1 MYIIGSMHWYWE
13 DGYLVEQG
21 DTRKRNWRIIKKLL
35 PYFRKYLRT
44 IIIASLLLLFSTLLT
59 LLGPILIRRAIDVE
73 IPNKSMQGLIIL
85 AVIYIIIQI
94 VVILVRYFQQ
104 IEIMSVGER
113 AIADLKADIFR
124 HLLKLPISY
133 FDKHPIGTL
142 ISRVE
147 SDTEA
152 LKFLF
157 SSTAVVLVSNLAL
170 LAGMSAVMFVVS
182 RRLYLLILVMMPIFA
197 YSFWWFEKHVRTV
210 YINLRQKIAEINGFV
225 VETVKSLN
233 VVQMFRQ
240 ENNFVSKINALGKGK
255 YDYEM
260 RALSYW
266 YRIWFFVELGEIIGI
281 VLVLGIGGIWAL
293 GGLITIGTLYLF
305 ISYITR
311 LFVPLRGLSDQINVI
326 ERAFAAAE
334 RVFQILSTEQEFR
347 PDEKHVLR
355 KFEKFIEFKNLSF
368 FYEDRN
374 WVLRNLSFQ
383 IKKGE
388 RIALVGE
395 TGGGKT
401 SIISLLLKYYSP
413 QDGDIQIDGTSL
425 AHIERHSLRS
435 RIGFVPQDVI
445 LFPGSILDNLRLFD
459 AMIPDERIHDATKRA
474 KIHKR
479 ILNLPDGYRTNIIEQ
494 GINLSFGERQLISY
508 TRALVFDPE
517 ILILDEATSS
527 VDPESERLIQQGLKE
542 LLKGRTAII
551 IAHRLTTTRLADR
564 VLVIHKGKLVE
575 EGKHSDLLVEKG
587 HYYKMY
593 RLQYLSGVQ

>member
-1 MYIIGSMHWYWE
+1 MHWYWE
-13 DGYLVEQG
+13 DGYIVEQD
-21 DTRKRNWRIIKKLL
+21 DTRKSNWRIIKKLL
-35 PYFRKYLRT
+35 PYFRKYLKT
-44 IIIASLLLLFSTLLT
+44 IIIASFLLLFSTLLT
-59 LLGPILIRRAIDVE
+59 LLGPLLIRRAIDVE
-73 IPNKSMQGLIIL
+73 IPNKSIQGLIIL
-85 AVIYIIIQI
+85 AVIYAITQII
-94 VVILVRYFQQ
+94 VVLVRYFQQ
-104 IEIMSVGER
+104 IEMMSVGEK

-124 HLLKLPISY
+124 HVLRLPVSY
-133 FDKHPIGTL
+133 FDKNPVGKL

-157 SSTAVVLVSNLAL
+157 SSTAVLLVRNLAL
-170 LAGMSAVMFVVS
+170 LVGMSVVMIVVS
-182 RRLYLLILVMMPIFA
+182 WRLYLLILVMLPIFS
-197 YSFWWFEKHVRTV
+197 YSFWWFERHVRPV
-210 YINLRQKIAEINGFV
+210 YINLRKKIAEINGFV
-225 VETVKSLN
+225 VETVKSLH
-233 VVQMFRQ
+233 VVQMFQQ
-240 ENNFVSKINALGKGK
+240 EDSFTSKINALGKDK
-255 YDYEM
+255 YDYELK
-260 RALSYW
+260 ALSFW

-293 GGLITIGTLYLF
+293 AGLITIGTLYLF

-311 LFVPLRGLSDQINVI
+311 LFVPLRSLSDQINVF

-334 RVFQILSTEQEFR
+334 RVFQILSTKEETLA
-347 PDEKHVLR
+347 DEKQIIR
-355 KFEKFIEFKNLSF
+355 KFEHAIEFKDLG
-368 FYEDRN
+368 FYYEGKN
-374 WVLRNLSFQ
+374 WVLEDLNFR

-401 SIISLLLKYYSP
+401 SIISLLLKFYTP
-413 QDGDIQIDGTSL
+413 QGGNILIDDIPL

-435 RIGFVPQDVI
+435 KIGFVPQDVI
-445 LFPGSILDNLRLFD
+445 LFPGSILDNLRLFNET
-459 AMIPDERIHDATKRA
+459 IPEERVYEAAQRARIHERI
-474 KIHKR
+474 
-479 ILNLPDGYRTNIIEQ
+479 LSLPDGYSTNIIEQ

-527 VDPESERLIQQGLKE
+527 VDPQSERLVQQGMKE

-564 VLVIHKGKLVE
+564 ILVVHKGKLVE
-575 EGKHSDLLVEKG
+575 EGKHADLIQHKG

-593 RLQYLSGVQ
+593 HLQYLSGVR

>member
-1 MYIIGSMHWYWE
+1 MHWYWE

-21 DTRKRNWRIIKKLL
+21 DTRRRNWRIIKKLL
-35 PYFRKYLRT
+35 PYFKKYHRT
-44 IIIASLLLLFSTLLT
+44 IIIASFLLLFSTLLT

-73 IPNKSMQGLIIL
+73 IPSKSMQGLIIL
-85 AVIYIIIQI
+85 AVIYIIIQV

-104 IEIMSVGER
+104 IEIMSVGEK

-124 HLLKLPISY
+124 HLLRLPVSY
-133 FDKHPIGTL
+133 FDKNPVGKL

-157 SSTAVVLVSNLAL
+157 SSTAVVLVRNLAL
-170 LAGMSAVMFVVS
+170 LVGMSVVMIVVS
-182 RRLYLLILVMMPIFA
+182 WRLYLLILVMLPIFS
-197 YSFWWFEKHVRTV
+197 YCFWWFERHVRPV
-210 YINLRQKIAEINGFV
+210 YINLRKKIAEINGYI
-225 VETVKSLN
+225 VETVKSLH
-233 VVQMFRQ
+233 VVQMFQQ
-240 ENNFVSKINALGKGK
+240 EDSFVSKINRLGKDK
-255 YDYEM
+255 YDYELK
-260 RALSYW
+260 ALSFW
-266 YRIWFFVELGEIIGI
+266 YRIWFFVELGEIIGVI
-281 VLVLGIGGIWAL
+281 LVLGIGGLWAL
-293 GGLITIGTLYLF
+293 RGLITIGTLYLF

-311 LFVPLRGLSDQINVI
+311 LFVPLRSLSDQINVI

-334 RVFQILSTEQEFR
+334 RAFQILSTEEEFQVE
-347 PDEKHVLR
+347 EKHVL
-355 KFEKFIEFKNLSF
+355 KEFENVIEFKNLSF
-368 FYEDRN
+368 FYEDKN
-374 WVLRNLSFQ
+374 WVLKNLNFQ
-383 IKKGE
+383 IGKGE

-413 QDGDIQIDGTSL
+413 QDGDILIDGTPL
-425 AHIERHSLRS
+425 ARIERHSLRS

-459 AMIPDERIHDATKRA
+459 ATISDDRIYAAAKRA
-474 KIHKR
+474 QIHQR
-479 ILNLPDGYRTNIIEQ
+479 ILNLPDGYSTNIVEQ

-527 VDPESERLIQQGLKE
+527 VDPQSERLVQQGMRE

-564 VLVIHKGKLVE
+564 ILVVHKGKLVE
-575 EGKHSDLLVEKG
+575 EGQHADLIQHKG

>member
-1 MYIIGSMHWYWE
+1 MHWHWE
-13 DGYLVEQG
+13 DRYAIEQDG
-21 DTRKRNWRIIKKLL
+21 AQKRNWRVLRKLL
-35 PYFRKYLRT
+35 PYFRKYSKT
-44 IIIASLLLLFSTLLT
+44 IIIASFLLLFSTLLT

-73 IPNKSMQGLIIL
+73 IPDKSAQGLIIIA
-85 AVIYIIIQI
+85 AVYIIIQ
-94 VVILVRYFQQ
+94 VVVLLVRYFQQ

-113 AIADLKADIFR
+113 AIADLKADMFR

-133 FDKHPIGTL
+133 FDKHPIGSL

-170 LAGMSAVMFVVS
+170 LVGMSVVMLVVS
-182 RRLYLLILVMMPIFA
+182 WRLYLLILVMMPIFA
-197 YSFWWFEKHVRTV
+197 YSFYWFEKHVRSV
-210 YINLRQKIAEINGFV
+210 YVNLRKKIAEINGFV
-225 VETVKSLN
+225 VETVKSLH
-233 VVQMFRQ
+233 VVQIFQQ
-240 ENNFVSKINALGKGK
+240 ENNFVSKADALGQDK
-255 YDYEM
+255 YDYELK
-260 RALSYW
+260 ALSFW

-293 GGLITIGTLYLF
+293 AGLITIGTLYLF

-311 LFVPLRGLSDQINVI
+311 LFVPLRGLSDQINVL

-334 RVFQILSTEQEFR
+334 RVFQILSTAEEFQVS
-347 PDEKHVLR
+347 EKHVLR
-355 KFEKFIEFKNLSF
+355 EFDNAIEFKNLSF
-368 FYEDRN
+368 FYEDKN
-374 WVLRNLSFQ
+374 WVLKDLNFQ

-413 QDGDIQIDGTSL
+413 QDGDILIDGTSL

-445 LFPGSILDNLRLFD
+445 LFPGSILDNLKLFD
-459 AMIPDERIHDATKRA
+459 STITDETIYDAAKRA
-474 KIHKR
+474 KIHQR
-479 ILNLPDGYRTNIIEQ
+479 IHDLPDGYKTNIIEQ

-527 VDPESERLIQQGLKE
+527 VDPESERLVQQGLRE

-575 EGKHSDLLVEKG
+575 QGNHADLLLEKG

>member
-1 MYIIGSMHWYWE
+1 M
-13 DGYLVEQG
+13 
-21 DTRKRNWRIIKKLL
+21 
-35 PYFRKYLRT
+35 
-44 IIIASLLLLFSTLLT
+44 
-59 LLGPILIRRAIDVE
+59 
-73 IPNKSMQGLIIL
+73 
-85 AVIYIIIQI
+85 
-94 VVILVRYFQQ
+94 
-104 IEIMSVGER
+104 MSVGEK

-124 HLLKLPISY
+124 HLLRLPVSY
-133 FDKHPIGTL
+133 FDKNPVGKL

-157 SSTAVVLVSNLAL
+157 SSTAVLLVRNLAL
-170 LAGMSAVMFVVS
+170 LVGMSVVMIVVS
-182 RRLYLLILVMMPIFA
+182 WRLYLLILVMLPIFS
-197 YSFWWFEKHVRTV
+197 YSFWWFERHVRPV
-210 YINLRQKIAEINGFV
+210 YIDLRKKIAEINGFI
-225 VETVKSLN
+225 VETVKSLH
-233 VVQMFRQ
+233 VVQMFQQ
-240 ENNFVSKINALGKGK
+240 EDRFVSKINALGKDK
-255 YDYEM
+255 YDFELKS
-260 RALSYW
+260 LSFW

-311 LFVPLRGLSDQINVI
+311 LFVPLRSLSDQINVI

-334 RVFQILSTEQEFR
+334 RVFQILSTEEEALA
-347 PDEKHVLR
+347 DEKQSIR
-355 KFEKFIEFKNLSF
+355 KFEHAIEFKDLGF
-368 FYEDRN
+368 YYEDKN
-374 WVLRNLSFQ
+374 WVLEDLNFR

-401 SIISLLLKYYSP
+401 SIISLLLKFYTP
-413 QDGDIQIDGTSL
+413 QDGNILIDDIPL

-445 LFPGSILDNLRLFD
+445 LFPGSILDNLRLFNET
-459 AMIPDERIHDATKRA
+459 IPEEKVHEAAQRA
-474 KIHKR
+474 KIHER
-479 ILNLPDGYRTNIIEQ
+479 ILNLPDGYSTNIIEQ

-508 TRALVFDPE
+508 TRALVSDPE

-527 VDPESERLIQQGLKE
+527 VDPQSERLVQQGMKE

-564 VLVIHKGKLVE
+564 VLVLHKGKLVE
-575 EGKHSDLLVEKG
+575 EGKHADLIKDKG

>member
-1 MYIIGSMHWYWE
+1 MHWYWE

-21 DTRKRNWRIIKKLL
+21 DTQKRNWRILKKLL

-44 IIIASLLLLFSTLLT
+44 IIIASVLLLFSTLLT

-73 IPNKSMQGLIIL
+73 IPNQSVQGLIIL
-85 AVIYIIIQI
+85 AAIYMIIQI
-94 VVILVRYFQQ
+94 VIILVRYFQQ
-104 IEIMSVGER
+104 IEIMSVGEK

-124 HLLKLPISY
+124 HLLRLPVSY
-133 FDKHPIGTL
+133 FDKNPVGKL

-157 SSTAVVLVSNLAL
+157 SSTAVVLVRNLAL
-170 LAGMSAVMFVVS
+170 LVGMSVVMIIVS
-182 RRLYLLILVMMPIFA
+182 WRLYLLILVMLPIFA
-197 YSFWWFEKHVRTV
+197 YSFWWFERHVRPV
-210 YINLRQKIAEINGFV
+210 YINLRKKIAEINGFV
-225 VETVKSLN
+225 VETVKSLS
-233 VVQMFRQ
+233 VVQMFQQ
-240 ENNFVSKINALGKGK
+240 EDSFVSKVNRLGKDK
-255 YDYEM
+255 YDLELKS
-260 RALSYW
+260 LSFW

-281 VLVLGIGGIWAL
+281 ILVLGIGGLWAL
-293 GGLITIGTLYLF
+293 RGLITIGTLYLF

-311 LFVPLRGLSDQINVI
+311 LFVPLRSLSDQINVI

-334 RVFQILSTEQEFR
+334 RVFQMLSTDEEFQ
-347 PDEKHVLR
+347 PEEKHIL
-355 KFEKFIEFKNLSF
+355 KEFENVIEFKNLSF
-368 FYEDRN
+368 FYEDKN
-374 WVLRNLSFQ
+374 WVLKDLNFQ
-383 IKKGE
+383 INKGE

-413 QDGDIQIDGTSL
+413 QDGDILIDGTPL
-425 AHIERHSLRS
+425 AHIDRHSLRS

-445 LFPGSILDNLRLFD
+445 LFPGSILDNLRLFNET
-459 AMIPDERIHDATKRA
+459 IPAQKVYEAAKRA
-474 KIHKR
+474 KIQER
-479 ILNLPDGYRTNIIEQ
+479 IQNLPDGYRTNIIEQ

-508 TRALVFDPE
+508 TRALVFNPE

-527 VDPESERLIQQGLKE
+527 VDPQSERLVQQGMKE

-564 VLVIHKGKLVE
+564 ILVVHKGKLVE
-575 EGKHSDLLVEKG
+575 QGNHADLIQHKG

-593 RLQYLSGVQ
+593 RLQYLSGVS

>member
-1 MYIIGSMHWYWE
+1 M
-13 DGYLVEQG
+13 
-21 DTRKRNWRIIKKLL
+21 
-35 PYFRKYLRT
+35 
-44 IIIASLLLLFSTLLT
+44 
-59 LLGPILIRRAIDVE
+59 
-73 IPNKSMQGLIIL
+73 
-85 AVIYIIIQI
+85 
-94 VVILVRYFQQ
+94 
-104 IEIMSVGER
+104 
-113 AIADLKADIFR
+113 FR

-170 LAGMSAVMFVVS
+170 LIGMSVVMAVVS
-182 RRLYLLILVMMPIFA
+182 WRLYLLILVMIPVFA
-197 YSFWWFEKHVRTV
+197 YSFYWFEKHVRPV
-210 YINLRQKIAEINGFV
+210 YINLRKKIAEINGFII
-225 VETVKSLN
+225 ETVKSLN
-233 VVQMFRQ
+233 VVQVFQQ
-240 ENNFVSKINALGKGK
+240 ENNFISRANVLGKDK
-255 YDYEM
+255 YDYELK
-260 RALSYW
+260 ALSFW
-266 YRIWFFVELGEIIGI
+266 YRVWLFVELGEIIGI
-281 VLVLGIGGIWAL
+281 LLVLGVGGIWAL
-293 GGLITIGTLYLF
+293 AGLITIGTLYLF

-311 LFVPLRGLSDQINVI
+311 LFGPLRGLSDQINVI

-334 RVFQILSTEQEFR
+334 RAFQILATEEEFQKS
-347 PDEKHVLR
+347 EQHILR
-355 KFEKFIEFKNLSF
+355 EFENVIEFKNLSF
-368 FYEDRN
+368 YYADKN
-374 WVLRNLSFQ
+374 WVLKNLDFQ

-413 QDGDIQIDGTSL
+413 QDGDVLIDGTSL

-445 LFPGSILDNLRLFD
+445 LFPGSILDNLKLFD
-459 AMIPDERIHDATKRA
+459 TTIPDESVYEAAKRA
-474 KIHKR
+474 KIHQR
-479 ILNLPDGYRTNIIEQ
+479 ITELPDGYRTNIIEQ

-508 TRALVFDPE
+508 TRALVFDPG

-527 VDPESERLIQQGLKE
+527 VDPESERLVQQGLKE

-564 VLVIHKGKLVE
+564 VLVIHKGRLVE
-575 EGKHSDLLVEKG
+575 EGNHADLLREKG

>member
-1 MYIIGSMHWYWE
+1 MHWHWDDRYSIE
-13 DGYLVEQG
+13 EAGGQ
-21 DTRKRNWRIIKKLL
+21 KRNWRVLKNLL
-35 PYFRKYLRT
+35 PYFRKYSKT
-44 IIIASLLLLFSTLLT
+44 IIIASFLLLFSTLLT
-59 LLGPILIRRAIDVE
+59 LLGPILIKRVIDVE
-73 IPNKSMQGLIIL
+73 IPNKNVQGLIFI
-85 AVIYIIIQI
+85 AAAYIIIQ
-94 VVILVRYFQQ
+94 VVVLLVRYFQQ

-113 AIADLKADIFR
+113 AIADLKADMFR

-170 LAGMSAVMFVVS
+170 LIGMSVVMAVVS
-182 RRLYLLILVMMPIFA
+182 WRLYLLILVMIPVFA
-197 YSFWWFEKHVRTV
+197 YSFYWFEKHVRPV
-210 YINLRQKIAEINGFV
+210 YINLRKKIAEINGFI

-233 VVQMFRQ
+233 VVQVFQQ
-240 ENNFVSKINALGKGK
+240 ENNFITRANALGKEK
-255 YDYEM
+255 YDYELK
-260 RALSYW
+260 ALSFW
-266 YRIWFFVELGEIIGI
+266 YRVWLFVELGEIIGI
-281 VLVLGIGGIWAL
+281 LLVLGIGGIWAL
-293 GGLITIGTLYLF
+293 TGLITIGTLYLF

-326 ERAFAAAE
+326 ERAFASAE
-334 RVFQILSTEQEFR
+334 RAFQILATDEEFQKSEQHILREF
-347 PDEKHVLR
+347 ENV
-355 KFEKFIEFKNLSF
+355 IEFKNLSF
-368 FYEDRN
+368 YYEDKN
-374 WVLRNLSFQ
+374 WVLKNLDFQ

-413 QDGDIQIDGTSL
+413 QDGDILIDGTSL

-445 LFPGSILDNLRLFD
+445 LFPGSILDNLKLFD
-459 AMIPDERIHDATKRA
+459 TAIPDESVYEAAKRA
-474 KIHKR
+474 KIHRR
-479 ILNLPDGYRTNIIEQ
+479 IAGLPDGYKTNIIEQ

-508 TRALVFDPE
+508 TRALVFNPE

-527 VDPESERLIQQGLKE
+527 VDPESERLVQQGLKE
-542 LLKGRTAII
+542 LLKDRTAII

-575 EGKHSDLLVEKG
+575 QGNHADLLLQKG

>member
-1 MYIIGSMHWYWE
+1 MHWHWE
-13 DGYLVEQG
+13 DRYAIEESA
-21 DTRKRNWRIIKKLL
+21 TRKRNWRVLRNLL
-35 PYFRKYLRT
+35 PYFRKYSRK
-44 IIIASLLLLFSTLLT
+44 IIVASFLLLCSTLLT
-59 LLGPILIRRAIDVE
+59 LLGPILIKRAIDVE
-73 IPNKSMQGLIIL
+73 IPGRSIQGLIVIA
-85 AVIYIIIQI
+85 AVYIVIQ
-94 VVILVRYFQQ
+94 VVVLLVRYFQQ

-113 AIADLKADIFR
+113 AIADLKADMFR

-157 SSTAVVLVSNLAL
+157 SSTAVVLVSNVAL
-170 LAGMSAVMFVVS
+170 LIGMSVVMFVVS
-182 RRLYLLILVMMPIFA
+182 WRLYLLILVMMPIFA
-197 YSFWWFEKHVRTV
+197 YSFYWFEKNVRSV
-210 YINLRQKIAEINGFV
+210 YIDLRKKIAEINGFV
-225 VETVKSLN
+225 VESVKSLH
-233 VVQMFRQ
+233 VVQMFQQ
-240 ENNFVSKINALGKGK
+240 EDSFVSKVNGLGRDK
-255 YDYEM
+255 YDHELK
-260 RALSYW
+260 ALSYW
-266 YRIWFFVELGEIIGI
+266 YRIWFFVEIGEIIGI

-293 GGLITIGTLYLF
+293 AGLITIGTLYLF

-334 RVFQILSTEQEFR
+334 RAFQILATEHEFQTS
-347 PDEKHVLR
+347 EKHVLR
-355 KFEKFIEFKNLSF
+355 EFKNAIEFKNLSF
-368 FYEDRN
+368 YYEDEN
-374 WVLRNLSFQ
+374 WVLKNLNFT
-383 IKKGE
+383 IRKGE

-413 QDGDIQIDGTSL
+413 QDGDIRIDGTSL
-425 AHIERHSLRS
+425 AKVERHSLRS
-435 RIGFVPQDVI
+435 RIGFVPQDVT

-459 AMIPDERIHDATKRA
+459 ANIPDDDVYQAAKRA
-474 KIHKR
+474 KIHGR
-479 ILNLPDGYRTNIIEQ
+479 ILNLPDGYETNIIEQ

-527 VDPESERLIQQGLKE
+527 VDPESERLVQQGLKE

-564 VLVIHKGKLVE
+564 VLVIHKGRLVE
-575 EGKHSDLLVEKG
+575 EGNHADLLLEKG

>member
-1 MYIIGSMHWYWE
+1 M
-13 DGYLVEQG
+13 
-21 DTRKRNWRIIKKLL
+21 KKLL
-35 PYFRKYLRT
+35 PYFRKYSKT
-44 IIIASLLLLFSTLLT
+44 IIIASFLLLFSTLLT

-124 HLLKLPISY
+124 HLLRLPVSY
-133 FDKHPIGTL
+133 FDKNPVGKL

-157 SSTAVVLVSNLAL
+157 SSTAVVLVQNLAL
-170 LAGMSAVMFVVS
+170 LVGMSVVMIVVS
-182 RRLYLLILVMMPIFA
+182 WRLYVLILVMMPIFS
-197 YSFWWFEKHVRTV
+197 YCFWWFERHVRPV
-210 YINLRQKIAEINGFV
+210 YINLRKKIAEINGFI
-225 VETVKSLN
+225 VETVKSLH
-233 VVQMFRQ
+233 VVQMFQQ
-240 ENNFVSKINALGKGK
+240 EDRFVSKINRLGKDK
-255 YDYEM
+255 YDYELK
-260 RALSYW
+260 ALSFW
-266 YRIWFFVELGEIIGI
+266 YRIWFFVELGEIMGVI
-281 VLVLGIGGIWAL
+281 LVLGIGGLWAL
-293 GGLITIGTLYLF
+293 RGLITIGTLYLF

-311 LFVPLRGLSDQINVI
+311 LFVPLRSLSDQINVI

-334 RVFQILSTEQEFR
+334 RAFQILSTEEEFR
-347 PDEKHVLR
+347 KDEKHVLSE
-355 KFEKFIEFKNLSF
+355 FENVIEFRNLSF
-368 FYEDRN
+368 FYEDKN
-374 WVLRNLSFQ
+374 WVLKNLNFQ
-383 IKKGE
+383 IEKGE

-413 QDGDIQIDGTSL
+413 QDGDIIIDGTSL
-425 AHIERHSLRS
+425 THIERHSLRS

-445 LFPGSILDNLRLFD
+445 LFPGSITDNLRLFN
-459 AMIPDERIHDATKRA
+459 ATIPDERIHDAAKRA
-474 KIHKR
+474 QIHQR
-479 ILNLPDGYRTNIIEQ
+479 ILNLPDGYDTNIIEQ

-527 VDPESERLIQQGLKE
+527 VDPQSERLVQQGMKE

-564 VLVIHKGKLVE
+564 ILVVHKGKLVE
-575 EGKHSDLLVEKG
+575 EGKHNDLIQHKG

-593 RLQYLSGVQ
+593 RLQYLSGV

>member
-1 MYIIGSMHWYWE
+1 MHWHWE
-13 DGYLVEQG
+13 DRYSVEQDG
-21 DTRKRNWRIIKKLL
+21 ARKGNWRVLKNLL
-35 PYFRKYLRT
+35 PYFRKYLKT
-44 IIIASLLLLFSTLLT
+44 IIIASFLLLFSTLLT
-59 LLGPILIRRAIDVE
+59 LLGPILIKRAIDVE
-73 IPNKSMQGLIIL
+73 IPTKSVQGLIII
-85 AVIYIIIQI
+85 AGIYIVVQI
-94 VVILVRYFQQ
+94 VVLLVRYFQQ

-113 AIADLKADIFR
+113 AIADLKADMFR

-133 FDKHPIGTL
+133 FDKHPIGSL

-170 LAGMSAVMFVVS
+170 LVGMSLVMLVVS
-182 RRLYLLILVMMPIFA
+182 WRLYLLILVMMPIFA
-197 YSFWWFEKHVRTV
+197 YSFYWFERHVRPV
-210 YINLRQKIAEINGFV
+210 YINLRKKIAEINGFV

-233 VVQMFRQ
+233 VVKVFQQ
-240 ENNFVSKINALGKGK
+240 ENNFVSKVNALGKDK
-255 YDYEM
+255 YDYEL
-260 RALSYW
+260 RALSFW

-293 GGLITIGTLYLF
+293 AGLITIGTLYLF

-334 RVFQILSTEQEFR
+334 RAFQILSTAEEFQVS
-347 PDEKHVLR
+347 EKHVLR
-355 KFEKFIEFKNLSF
+355 EFENIIEFKNLSF
-368 FYEDRN
+368 FYGDEN
-374 WVLRNLSFQ
+374 WVLKNLNFQ

-413 QDGDIQIDGTSL
+413 QNGDILIDGKSL

-459 AMIPDERIHDATKRA
+459 EAIPVDRIHAAAKRA
-474 KIHKR
+474 KIHQR
-479 ILNLPDGYRTNIIEQ
+479 ILNLPDGYNTNIIEQ
-494 GINLSFGERQLISY
+494 GINLSFGERQLLSY

-527 VDPESERLIQQGLKE
+527 VDPESERLVQQGLKE

-564 VLVIHKGKLVE
+564 VLVIHKGELAE
-575 EGKHSDLLVEKG
+575 EGNHADLLLEKG
-587 HYYKMY
+587 HYYRMY

>member
-1 MYIIGSMHWYWE
+1 MHWHWE
-13 DGYLVEQG
+13 DRYSVEQDG
-21 DTRKRNWRIIKKLL
+21 ARKGNWRVLKKLL
-35 PYFRKYLRT
+35 PYFRKYLKT
-44 IIIASLLLLFSTLLT
+44 IIIASFLLLFSTLLT
-59 LLGPILIRRAIDVE
+59 LLGPILIKRAIDVE
-73 IPNKSMQGLIIL
+73 IPTKSVQGLIII
-85 AVIYIIIQI
+85 AGIYIIIQI
-94 VVILVRYFQQ
+94 VVLLVRYFQQ

-113 AIADLKADIFR
+113 AIADLKADMFR
-124 HLLKLPISY
+124 HLLKMPISY
-133 FDKHPIGTL
+133 FDKHPIGSL

-170 LAGMSAVMFVVS
+170 LVGMSLVMLVVS
-182 RRLYLLILVMMPIFA
+182 WRLYLLILVMMPIFA
-197 YSFWWFEKHVRTV
+197 YSFFWFERHVRPV
-210 YINLRQKIAEINGFV
+210 YINLRKKIAEINGFV

-233 VVQMFRQ
+233 VVKVFQQ
-240 ENNFVSKINALGKGK
+240 ENNFVSKVNALGKDK
-255 YDYEM
+255 YDYEL
-260 RALSYW
+260 RALSFW

-293 GGLITIGTLYLF
+293 AGLITIGTLYLF

-334 RVFQILSTEQEFR
+334 RAFQILSTAEEFQVS
-347 PDEKHVLR
+347 EKHVLR
-355 KFEKFIEFKNLSF
+355 EFENIIEFKNLSF
-368 FYEDRN
+368 FYEDKN
-374 WVLRNLSFQ
+374 WVLKNLNFQ

-413 QDGDIQIDGTSL
+413 QNGDILIDGKSL

-459 AMIPDERIHDATKRA
+459 ETIPVDRIHAAAKRA
-474 KIHKR
+474 KIHQR
-479 ILNLPDGYRTNIIEQ
+479 ILNLPDGYNTNIIEQ
-494 GINLSFGERQLISY
+494 GINLSFGERQLLSY

-527 VDPESERLIQQGLKE
+527 VDPESERLVQQGLKE

-564 VLVIHKGKLVE
+564 VLVIHKGELAE
-575 EGKHSDLLVEKG
+575 EGNHADLLLEKG
-587 HYYKMY
+587 HYYRMY

>member
-1 MYIIGSMHWYWE
+1 MHWHWDDRYSIE
-13 DGYLVEQG
+13 ETGG
-21 DTRKRNWRIIKKLL
+21 RKRNWRVLKKLL
-35 PYFRKYLRT
+35 PYFRKYSKT
-44 IIIASLLLLFSTLLT
+44 IIIASFLLLFSTLLT
-59 LLGPILIRRAIDVE
+59 LLGPILIKRAIDVE
-73 IPNKSMQGLIIL
+73 IPNKSAQGLILIA
-85 AVIYIIIQI
+85 AVYIVIQI
-94 VVILVRYFQQ
+94 VVLLVRYFQQ

-113 AIADLKADIFR
+113 AIADLKADMFR

-170 LAGMSAVMFVVS
+170 LIGMSVVMAVVS
-182 RRLYLLILVMMPIFA
+182 WRLYLLILVMIPVFA
-197 YSFWWFEKHVRTV
+197 YSFYWFEKHVRPV
-210 YINLRQKIAEINGFV
+210 YINLRKKIAEINGFII
-225 VETVKSLN
+225 ETVKSLN
-233 VVQMFRQ
+233 VVQVFQQ
-240 ENNFVSKINALGKGK
+240 ENNFISRANALGKEK
-255 YDYEM
+255 YDYELK
-260 RALSYW
+260 ALSFW
-266 YRIWFFVELGEIIGI
+266 YRVWLFVELGEIIGI
-281 VLVLGIGGIWAL
+281 LLVLGVGGLWAL
-293 GGLITIGTLYLF
+293 AGLITIGTLYLF

-326 ERAFAAAE
+326 ERAFASAE
-334 RVFQILSTEQEFR
+334 RAFQILATPEEFQKSEQ
-347 PDEKHVLR
+347 HVLR
-355 KFEKFIEFKNLSF
+355 EFETAIEFQDLSF
-368 FYEDRN
+368 YYEDKN
-374 WVLRNLSFQ
+374 WVLKNLNFQ
-383 IKKGE
+383 IEKGE

-401 SIISLLLKYYSP
+401 SIVSLLLKYYSP
-413 QDGDIQIDGTSL
+413 QDGDILIDGTSL

-445 LFPGSILDNLRLFD
+445 LFPGSILDNLKLFD
-459 AMIPDERIHDATKRA
+459 TTIPDETVYIAAKRA
-474 KIHKR
+474 KIHRR
-479 ILNLPDGYRTNIIEQ
+479 IAELPDGYQTNIIEQ

-508 TRALVFDPE
+508 TRALVFNPE

-527 VDPESERLIQQGLKE
+527 VDPESERLVQQGLKE

-575 EGKHSDLLVEKG
+575 QGNHADLLLEKG

>member
-1 MYIIGSMHWYWE
+1 MHWHWE
-13 DGYLVEQG
+13 DRYSIEQDG
-21 DTRKRNWRIIKKLL
+21 ARKGNWRVLKKLL
-35 PYFRKYLRT
+35 PYFRKYLKT
-44 IIIASLLLLFSTLLT
+44 IVIASFLLLFSTLLT
-59 LLGPILIRRAIDVE
+59 LLGPILIKRAIDVE
-73 IPNKSMQGLIIL
+73 IPTKNIQGLLII
-85 AVIYIIIQI
+85 AGIYIVIQI
-94 VVILVRYFQQ
+94 VVLLVRYFQQ

-124 HLLKLPISY
+124 HMLRLPISY
-133 FDKHPIGTL
+133 FDKHPIGSL

-170 LAGMSAVMFVVS
+170 LVGMSVVMLVVS
-182 RRLYLLILVMMPIFA
+182 WRLYLLILIMMPVFA
-197 YSFWWFEKHVRTV
+197 YSFYWFEKHVRPV
-210 YINLRQKIAEINGFV
+210 YINLRKKIAEINGFV

-233 VVQMFRQ
+233 VVQVFQQ
-240 ENNFVSKINALGKGK
+240 ENNFVSKVNALGQDK
-255 YDYEM
+255 YDYEL

-266 YRIWFFVELGEIIGI
+266 YRIWFFVEIGEIIGI
-281 VLVLGIGGIWAL
+281 VLVLGIGGLWAL
-293 GGLITIGTLYLF
+293 SGLITIGTLFLF

-311 LFVPLRGLSDQINVI
+311 MFVPLRGISDQINVI
-326 ERAFAAAE
+326 ERAFAAAD
-334 RVFQILSTEQEFR
+334 RVFQILSTEEEFL
-347 PDEKHVLR
+347 ENENNVL
-355 KFEKFIEFKNLSF
+355 KTFEKAIKFKDLSF
-368 FYEDRN
+368 YYEDEN
-374 WVLRNLSFQ
+374 WVLKELNFQ

-413 QDGDIQIDGTSL
+413 QSGDIMIDGSSL

-445 LFPGSILDNLRLFD
+445 LFPGTILDNLRLFD
-459 AMIPDERIHDATKRA
+459 SAIPETKIYEAAKRA
-474 KIHKR
+474 KIHQR
-479 ILNLPDGYRTNIIEQ
+479 IRDLPDGYETNIIEQ

-527 VDPESERLIQQGLKE
+527 VDPESERLVQQGLQE

-575 EGKHSDLLVEKG
+575 QGKHSELLQEKG

-593 RLQYLSGVQ
+593 RLQYLSGVR

>member
-1 MYIIGSMHWYWE
+1 MHWHWE
-13 DGYLVEQG
+13 DRYAAEEVSSQ
-21 DTRKRNWRIIKKLL
+21 KSNWRILLKLL
-35 PYFRKYLRT
+35 PYFRKYSRT
-44 IIIASLLLLFSTLLT
+44 IIIASFLLLFSTLLT
-59 LLGPILIRRAIDVE
+59 LLGPILIKRAIDVE
-73 IPNKSMQGLIIL
+73 IANKNIHGLIII
-85 AVIYIIIQI
+85 AVVYI
-94 VVILVRYFQQ
+94 VVQVVVLLVRYFQQ
-104 IEIMSVGER
+104 IEIMSVGEK

-124 HLLKLPISY
+124 HSLRLPISY

-157 SSTAVVLVSNLAL
+157 SSTSVLLVSNLAL
-170 LAGMSAVMFVVS
+170 LVGMSVVMLVVS
-182 RRLYLLILVMMPIFA
+182 WRLYLLILAMMPLFA
-197 YSFWWFEKHVRTV
+197 YSFYWFEKHVRSV
-210 YINLRQKIAEINGFV
+210 YVDLRKKIAEINGFI

-233 VVQMFRQ
+233 VVQVFQQ
-240 ENNFVSKINALGKGK
+240 EDNFVSKIDGLGRDK
-255 YDYEM
+255 YGYELK
-260 RALSYW
+260 ALSFW
-266 YRIWFFVELGEIIGI
+266 YRIWFLVELGEIIGI

-293 GGLITIGTLYLF
+293 AGLITIGTLYLF

-311 LFVPLRGLSDQINVI
+311 LFVPLRSLSDQINVI

-334 RVFQILSTEQEFR
+334 RVFQILSTEEEFR
-347 PDEKHVLR
+347 TDEKHLLN
-355 KFEKFIEFKNLSF
+355 KFENAIEFDNLSF
-368 FYEDRN
+368 FYEDEN
-374 WVLRNLSFQ
+374 WVLKNLNFR

-401 SIISLLLKYYSP
+401 SIVSLLLKYYSP
-413 QDGDIQIDGTSL
+413 QHGNITIDGVSL
-425 AHIERHSLRS
+425 NHIERHSLRS

-459 AMIPDERIHDATKRA
+459 AGISEDRIYAAAKRARIHQ
-474 KIHKR
+474 R
-479 ILNLPDGYRTNIIEQ
+479 ILDLPGGYSTNIIEQ
-494 GINLSFGERQLISY
+494 GINLSFGERQLVSY

-527 VDPESERLIQQGLKE
+527 VDPESERLVQQGLKE

-575 EGKHSDLLVEKG
+575 EGKHSDLLTEKG

>member
-1 MYIIGSMHWYWE
+1 MHWHFE
-13 DGYLVEQG
+13 DRYALEEG
-21 DTRKRNWRIIKKLL
+21 DVRKGNWRILKNLL
-35 PYFRKYLRT
+35 PYFRKYTKT

-59 LLGPILIRRAIDVE
+59 LLGPILIRRAIDVD
-73 IPNKSMQGLIIL
+73 IPTKSTQGLIIIA
-85 AVIYIIIQI
+85 AVYIVVQI

-104 IEIMSVGER
+104 IEIMSVGEK
-113 AIADLKADIFR
+113 AIADLKADMFR
-124 HLLKLPISY
+124 HLLKLPISH
-133 FDKHPIGTL
+133 FDKHPVGAL

-170 LAGMSAVMFVVS
+170 LVGMSVVMFVVS
-182 RRLYLLILVMMPIFA
+182 WRLYLLILVMMPIFA
-197 YSFWWFEKHVRTV
+197 YSFWWFEKHVRNV
-210 YINLRQKIAEINGFV
+210 FINLRKKIAEINGFV
-225 VETVKSLN
+225 IETVKSLN

-240 ENNFVSKINALGKGK
+240 EDNFVSKINKLGKGK

-260 RALSYW
+260 KSLSFW

-293 GGLITIGTLYLF
+293 SGMITIGTLYLF

-311 LFVPLRGLSDQINVI
+311 LFVPLRGISDQINVI

-334 RVFQILSTEQEFR
+334 RVFQILSTHEEFQTN
-347 PDEKHVLR
+347 ETHVLR
-355 KFEKFIEFKNLSF
+355 EFSHDIQFKDLSF
-368 FYEDRN
+368 FYEDKN
-374 WVLRNLSFQ
+374 WVLKDLNFQ

-413 QDGDIQIDGTSL
+413 QDGDILIDGTPI
-425 AHIERHSLRS
+425 ARIERHSLRS

-445 LFPGSILDNLRLFD
+445 LFPGTILDNLRLFD
-459 AMIPDERIHDATKRA
+459 STISDDKIYDAAKRARIHQ
-474 KIHKR
+474 R
-479 ILNLPDGYRTNIIEQ
+479 ILSLPDRYKTNIVEQ

-527 VDPESERLIQQGLKE
+527 VDPESERLVQQGLKQ
-542 LLKGRTAII
+542 LLKGRTALI

-575 EGKHSDLLVEKG
+575 EGNHSDLLLEKG

>member
-1 MYIIGSMHWYWE
+1 MHWYWE
-13 DGYLVEQG
+13 NGYLVEQG
-21 DTRKRNWRIIKKLL
+21 DTRKRNWRIIKRLL

-44 IIIASLLLLFSTLLT
+44 IIIASFLLLFSTLLT

-73 IPNKSMQGLIIL
+73 IPNKSVQGLIIL

-104 IEIMSVGER
+104 IEIMSVGEK

-124 HLLKLPISY
+124 HLLRLPVSY
-133 FDKHPIGTL
+133 FDKNPVGKL

-157 SSTAVVLVSNLAL
+157 SSTSVVLVQNLAL
-170 LAGMSAVMFVVS
+170 LVGMSVVMIVVS
-182 RRLYLLILVMMPIFA
+182 WRLYLLILVMMPIFS
-197 YSFWWFEKHVRTV
+197 YCFWWFERHVRPV
-210 YINLRQKIAEINGFV
+210 YINLRKKIAEINGFI
-225 VETVKSLN
+225 VETVKSLH

-240 ENNFVSKINALGKGK
+240 EDSFVSKINRLGKDK
-255 YDYEM
+255 YDYELK
-260 RALSYW
+260 ALSFW
-266 YRIWFFVELGEIIGI
+266 YRIWFFVELGEIIGVI
-281 VLVLGIGGIWAL
+281 LVLGIGGLWAL
-293 GGLITIGTLYLF
+293 RGLITIGTLYLF

-311 LFVPLRGLSDQINVI
+311 LFVPLRSLSDQINVI

-334 RVFQILSTEQEFR
+334 RAFQILSTEEEFR
-347 PDEKHVLR
+347 VDEKHVLSE
-355 KFEKFIEFKNLSF
+355 FENVIEFRNLSF
-368 FYEDRN
+368 FYEDKN
-374 WVLRNLSFQ
+374 WVLKNLNFQ
-383 IKKGE
+383 IEKGE

-413 QDGDIQIDGTSL
+413 QDGNIIIDGTSL

-445 LFPGSILDNLRLFD
+445 LFPGSITDNLRLFD
-459 AMIPDERIHDATKRA
+459 ATIPDERIYDAAKRA
-474 KIHKR
+474 QIHQR
-479 ILNLPDGYRTNIIEQ
+479 ILNLPDGYDTNIIEQ

-527 VDPESERLIQQGLKE
+527 VDPQSERLVQQGMKE

-564 VLVIHKGKLVE
+564 ILVIHKGKLVE
-575 EGKHSDLLVEKG
+575 EGKHNDLIQHKG

-593 RLQYLSGVQ
+593 RLQYLSGAQ

>member
-1 MYIIGSMHWYWE
+1 MHWHWE
-13 DGYLVEQG
+13 DRYAIEQ
-21 DTRKRNWRIIKKLL
+21 DVSKKRNWRILKKLL
-35 PYFRKYLRT
+35 PYFRKYLKT
-44 IIIASLLLLFSTLLT
+44 IIIASFLLLFSTLLT

-73 IPNKSMQGLIIL
+73 IPSKSVQGLIII
-85 AVIYIIIQI
+85 AVVYIIIQI
-94 VVILVRYFQQ
+94 VIILVRYFQQ

-124 HLLKLPISY
+124 HLLRLPISY

-170 LAGMSAVMFVVS
+170 LVGMSAVMFIVS
-182 RRLYLLILVMMPIFA
+182 WRLYLLILVMMPIFA

-210 YINLRQKIAEINGFV
+210 YVNLRKKIAEINGFV
-225 VETVKSLN
+225 IETVKSLN

-240 ENNFVSKINALGKGK
+240 ENNFVSRINTLGRDK
-255 YDYEM
+255 YDYELK
-260 RALSYW
+260 ALSYW
-266 YRIWFFVELGEIIGI
+266 YRIWFFVEIGEIIGI
-281 VLVLGIGGIWAL
+281 VLVLGIGGVWAL
-293 GGLITIGTLYLF
+293 SGLITIGTLYLF

-334 RVFQILSTEQEFR
+334 RVFQILSTEEEFQ
-347 PDEKHVLR
+347 PNETHLLHT
-355 KFEKFIEFKNLSF
+355 FENVIEFKNLSF
-368 FYEDRN
+368 YYEDEN
-374 WVLRNLSFQ
+374 WVLKDLNFQ

-401 SIISLLLKYYSP
+401 SIISLLLKYYSA
-413 QDGDIQIDGTSL
+413 QDGDILIDGTSL
-425 AHIERHSLRS
+425 ASVERHSLRA

-459 AMIPDERIHDATKRA
+459 ATIPDENVYAAADRA

-479 ILNLPDGYRTNIIEQ
+479 ILSLPDGYSTNIIEQ
-494 GINLSFGERQLISY
+494 GINLSFGERQLLSY

-527 VDPESERLIQQGLKE
+527 VDPESERLVQQGLKE

-564 VLVIHKGKLVE
+564 VLVIHKGNLVE
-575 EGKHSDLLVEKG
+575 EGNHSDLLLEKG

-593 RLQYLSGVQ
+593 RLQYLSGVK

>member
-1 MYIIGSMHWYWE
+1 MHWHWE
-13 DGYLVEQG
+13 DRYSGEQDG
-21 DTRKRNWRIIKKLL
+21 VQRRNWRVLKKLL
-35 PYFRKYLRT
+35 PYFRKYSKT
-44 IIIASLLLLFSTLLT
+44 IIIASFLLLFSTLLT
-59 LLGPILIRRAIDVE
+59 LFGPILIRRAIDVE
-73 IPNKSMQGLIIL
+73 IPNKSTQGLIIIA
-85 AVIYIIIQI
+85 AVYIIIQ
-94 VVILVRYFQQ
+94 VVVLLVRYFQQ
-104 IEIMSVGER
+104 IEIMSVGEK
-113 AIADLKADIFR
+113 AIADLKADTFR
-124 HLLKLPISY
+124 HLLRLPISY
-133 FDKHPIGTL
+133 YDKHPIGTL

-170 LAGMSAVMFVVS
+170 LVGMSVVMLVVS
-182 RRLYLLILVMMPIFA
+182 WRLYLLILVMMPIFA
-197 YSFWWFEKHVRTV
+197 YSFYWFEKHVRSV
-210 YINLRQKIAEINGFV
+210 FINLRKKIAEINGFV
-225 VETVKSLN
+225 VETVKSLH
-233 VVQMFRQ
+233 VVQMFQQ
-240 ENNFVSKINALGKGK
+240 EDNFVSKVNALGQDK
-255 YDYEM
+255 YDYELKS
-260 RALSYW
+260 LSYW

-281 VLVLGIGGIWAL
+281 VLVLGIGGTWAL
-293 GGLITIGTLYLF
+293 AGLITIGTLYLF

-334 RVFQILSTEQEFR
+334 RVFQILSTAEEFQVN
-347 PDEKHVLR
+347 EKHVLR
-355 KFEKFIEFKNLSF
+355 KFENIIEFKNLSF
-368 FYEDRN
+368 FYEDKN
-374 WVLRNLSFQ
+374 WVLKNLNFQ

-413 QDGDIQIDGTSL
+413 QDGDILIDGTSL

-459 AMIPDERIHDATKRA
+459 ETIPDDGIYVAAKRA
-474 KIHKR
+474 KIHQR
-479 ILNLPDGYRTNIIEQ
+479 ILNLPDGYKTNIIEQ

-527 VDPESERLIQQGLKE
+527 VDPESERLVQQGLKE

-575 EGKHSDLLVEKG
+575 EGNHADLLLGKG

-593 RLQYLSGVQ
+593 RLQYLGGVQ

>member
-1 MYIIGSMHWYWE
+1 MHWYWE

-21 DTRKRNWRIIKKLL
+21 DTRKRNWRITKKLL

-44 IIIASLLLLFSTLLT
+44 IIIASVLLLFSTLLT
-59 LLGPILIRRAIDVE
+59 LLGPLLIRRAIDVE
-73 IPNKSMQGLIIL
+73 IPNQSTQGLVIL
-85 AVIYIIIQI
+85 AVIYMVIQ
-94 VVILVRYFQQ
+94 VVIILVRYFQQ
-104 IEIMSVGER
+104 IEIMSVGEK

-124 HLLKLPISY
+124 HLLRLPVSY
-133 FDKHPIGTL
+133 FDKNPVGKL

-157 SSTAVVLVSNLAL
+157 SSTAVVLVRNLAL
-170 LAGMSAVMFVVS
+170 LVGMSVVMIVVS
-182 RRLYLLILVMMPIFA
+182 WRLYVLILVMLPIFA
-197 YSFWWFEKHVRTV
+197 YSFWWFERHVRPV
-210 YINLRQKIAEINGFV
+210 YINLRKKIAEINGFV
-225 VETVKSLN
+225 VETVKSLH
-233 VVQMFRQ
+233 VVQMFQQ
-240 ENNFVSKINALGKGK
+240 EDSFVSRVNRLGKDK
-255 YDYEM
+255 YDLELKS
-260 RALSYW
+260 LSFW

-281 VLVLGIGGIWAL
+281 ILVLGIGGLWAL
-293 GGLITIGTLYLF
+293 RGLITIGTLYLF

-311 LFVPLRGLSDQINVI
+311 LFVPLRSLSDQINVI

-334 RVFQILSTEQEFR
+334 RAFQILATDEEFR
-347 PDEKHVLR
+347 TEEKHIL
-355 KFEKFIEFKNLSF
+355 KEFETVIEFKNLSF
-368 FYEDRN
+368 FYEDKN
-374 WVLRNLSFQ
+374 WVLKDLNFQ

-413 QDGDIQIDGTSL
+413 QDGDILIDGTSL
-425 AHIERHSLRS
+425 AHVERHSLRS

-445 LFPGSILDNLRLFD
+445 LFPGSILDNLRLFNET
-459 AMIPDERIHDATKRA
+459 IPEEKVYEAAQRA
-474 KIHKR
+474 KIHER
-479 ILNLPDGYRTNIIEQ
+479 ILNLPDGYSTNIIEQ

-527 VDPESERLIQQGLKE
+527 VDPQSERLVQQGMKE

-564 VLVIHKGKLVE
+564 ILVVHKGKLVE
-575 EGKHSDLLVEKG
+575 QGNHADLVQHKG

>member
-1 MYIIGSMHWYWE
+1 MHWHFE
-13 DGYLVEQG
+13 DRYAVEDS
-21 DTRKRNWRIIKKLL
+21 DTKKANWRILKRLL
-35 PYFRKYLRT
+35 PYFRKYTKT
-44 IIIASLLLLFSTLLT
+44 IVIASLLLLFSTLLT
-59 LLGPILIRRAIDVE
+59 LLGPILIKRAIDVE
-73 IPNKSMQGLIIL
+73 IPGKNMQGLILI
-85 AVIYIIIQI
+85 AAIYIAVQI

-124 HLLKLPISY
+124 HTLRLPISY
-133 FDKHPIGTL
+133 FDKYPVGSL

-170 LAGMSAVMFVVS
+170 LVGMSVVMFIVS
-182 RRLYLLILVMMPIFA
+182 WRLYLLILVMMPIFA
-197 YSFWWFEKHVRTV
+197 YSFWWFEKHVRSV
-210 YINLRQKIAEINGFV
+210 YINLRKTIAEINGFV
-225 VETVKSLN
+225 VETVKSLH
-233 VVQMFRQ
+233 VVQVFQ
-240 ENNFVSKINALGKGK
+240 QQDNFVSKVHRIGKDK
-255 YDYEM
+255 YKYEM
-260 RALSYW
+260 KALSYW

-281 VLVLGIGGIWAL
+281 VLVLGVGGIWAL
-293 GGLITIGTLYLF
+293 AGLITIGTLYLF
-305 ISYITR
+305 ISYIAR

-334 RVFQILSTEQEFR
+334 RVFRILSTEEEFQV
-347 PDEKHVLR
+347 DEKHVLR
-355 KFEKFIEFKNLSF
+355 EFEHAIEFKDLSF
-368 FYEDRN
+368 FYEDKN
-374 WVLRNLSFQ
+374 WVLKNLNFH
-383 IKKGE
+383 IRKGE

-413 QDGDIQIDGTSL
+413 QDGDILIDGTSL
-425 AHIERHSLRS
+425 ADIERHSLRS

-459 AMIPDERIHDATKRA
+459 AAIPDDYVYDAAKRA
-474 KIHKR
+474 KIHQR
-479 ILNLPDGYRTNIIEQ
+479 ILSLPDAYKTNIVEQ

-527 VDPESERLIQQGLKE
+527 VDPQSERLVQQGLKE

-564 VLVIHKGKLVE
+564 VLVIHKGRLVE
-575 EGKHSDLLVEKG
+575 QGNHAELLLEKG

-593 RLQYLSGVQ
+593 RLQYLSEVQ

>member
-1 MYIIGSMHWYWE
+1 MHWHWE
-13 DGYLVEQG
+13 DRYAIEQDG
-21 DTRKRNWRIIKKLL
+21 ARKGNWRVFKKLL
-35 PYFRKYLRT
+35 PYFRKYSKI
-44 IIIASLLLLFSTLLT
+44 IIIASFLLLFSTLLT
-59 LLGPILIRRAIDVE
+59 LLGPILIKRVIDVE
-73 IPNKSMQGLIIL
+73 IPNKNVHGLLII
-85 AVIYIIIQI
+85 AGVYIIIQI
-94 VVILVRYFQQ
+94 VVLLVRYFQQ
-104 IEIMSVGER
+104 IEIMVVGER
-113 AIADLKADIFR
+113 AIADLKAEIFR
-124 HLLKLPISY
+124 HLLKLPVSY
-133 FDKHPIGTL
+133 FDKHPIGSL

-170 LAGMSAVMFVVS
+170 LVGMSVVMLVVS
-182 RRLYLLILVMMPIFA
+182 WRLYLLILVMMPIFA
-197 YSFWWFEKHVRTV
+197 YSFYWFEKHVRPV
-210 YINLRQKIAEINGFV
+210 YINLRKKIAEINGFI

-233 VVQMFRQ
+233 VVQVFQQ
-240 ENNFVSKINALGKGK
+240 ENNFISKVNVLGQDK
-255 YDYEM
+255 YDYELK
-260 RALSYW
+260 ALSFW
-266 YRIWFFVELGEIIGI
+266 YRIWFSVELGEIIGI

-293 GGLITIGTLYLF
+293 AGLITIGTLYLF

-334 RVFQILSTEQEFR
+334 RVFQILSTAKEFQVG
-347 PDEKHVLR
+347 EKHILCA
-355 KFEKFIEFKNLSF
+355 FENIIEFKNLSF
-368 FYEDRN
+368 FYEDEN
-374 WVLRNLSFQ
+374 WVLKDLNFQ

-401 SIISLLLKYYSP
+401 SVISLLLKYYSP
-413 QDGDIQIDGTSL
+413 QDGDILIDGRSL
-425 AHIERHSLRS
+425 ANIDRHSLRS

-459 AMIPDERIHDATKRA
+459 AAIPDDTIYRAAKRA
-474 KIHKR
+474 KIHQR
-479 ILNLPDGYRTNIIEQ
+479 IMDLPDGYKTNIIEQ

-527 VDPESERLIQQGLKE
+527 VDPESERLVQQGLKE

-575 EGKHSDLLVEKG
+575 EGNHSDLLLEKG

>member
-1 MYIIGSMHWYWE
+1 MHWHWE
-13 DGYLVEQG
+13 DRYALE
-21 DTRKRNWRIIKKLL
+21 DTGAKKRNWRILKKLL
-35 PYFRKYLRT
+35 PYFRNYLKT
-44 IIIASLLLLFSTLLT
+44 IIIASFLLLFSTLLT
-59 LLGPILIRRAIDVE
+59 LLGPILIKRAIDVE
-73 IPNKSMQGLIIL
+73 IPNKSAQGLLII
-85 AVIYIIIQI
+85 AVIYIVIQI
-94 VVILVRYFQQ
+94 VVLLVRYFQQ
-104 IEIMSVGER
+104 IEIMTVGEK

-124 HLLKLPISY
+124 HLLKLPLSY
-133 FDKHPIGTL
+133 FDKHPVGAL

-157 SSTAVVLVSNLAL
+157 SSTAVVLVSNIAL
-170 LAGMSAVMFVVS
+170 LVGMSVVMFVVS
-182 RRLYLLILVMMPIFA
+182 WRLYLLILVMMPIFA
-197 YSFWWFEKHVRTV
+197 YSFWWFEKHVRNV
-210 YINLRQKIAEINGFV
+210 YVNLRKKIAEINGFV
-225 VETVKSLN
+225 VETAKSLN

-240 ENNFVSKINALGKGK
+240 EDNFISKVNKLGKGK

-260 RALSYW
+260 QALSFW

-281 VLVLGIGGIWAL
+281 VLVLGIGGVWAL

-311 LFVPLRGLSDQINVI
+311 LFVPLRGISDQINVI

-334 RVFQILSTEQEFR
+334 RVFQILSTAEEFQAN
-347 PDEKHVLR
+347 ETHILS
-355 KFEKFIEFKNLSF
+355 EFGHAIQFKDLSF
-368 FYEDRN
+368 FYEDKN
-374 WVLRNLSFQ
+374 WVLKDLNFQ

-413 QDGDIQIDGTSL
+413 QDGDILIDGTPI
-425 AHIERHSLRS
+425 AEIERHSLRS

-445 LFPGSILDNLRLFD
+445 LFPGTILDNLRLFD
-459 AMIPDERIHDATKRA
+459 ATIADAKIHEAAKRA

-479 ILNLPDGYRTNIIEQ
+479 ILNLPDGYDTNIIEQ
-494 GINLSFGERQLISY
+494 GINLSFGERQLVSY
-508 TRALVFDPE
+508 TRALVFDPQ

-527 VDPESERLIQQGLKE
+527 VDPQSERLVQEGLRE

-564 VLVIHKGKLVE
+564 VMVIHKGKLVE
-575 EGKHSDLLVEKG
+575 NGNHSELLKERG

>member
-1 MYIIGSMHWYWE
+1 MHWHWE
-13 DGYLVEQG
+13 DRYAVEDG
-21 DTRKRNWRIIKKLL
+21 SAHKSNWRIFLKLL
-35 PYFRKYLRT
+35 PYFRKYSRT
-44 IIIASLLLLFSTLLT
+44 IIIASFLLLLSTLLT
-59 LLGPILIRRAIDVE
+59 LLGPILIKRAIDVE
-73 IPNKSMQGLIIL
+73 IADKNVQGLIII
-85 AVIYIIIQI
+85 AAIYI
-94 VVILVRYFQQ
+94 VVQVVVLLVRYFQQ
-104 IEIMSVGER
+104 IEIMSVGEK

-124 HLLKLPISY
+124 HSLRLPISY
-133 FDKHPIGTL
+133 FDKHTVGTL

-170 LAGMSAVMFVVS
+170 LVGMSVVMLVVTW
-182 RRLYLLILVMMPIFA
+182 RLYLLILAMMPIFA
-197 YSFWWFEKHVRTV
+197 YSFYWFEKHVRSV
-210 YINLRQKIAEINGFV
+210 YINLRKKIAEINGFI
-225 VETVKSLN
+225 VETVKSLH
-233 VVQMFRQ
+233 VVQIFRQ
-240 ENNFVSKINALGKGK
+240 EDNFVSNINGLGKDK
-255 YDYEM
+255 YDYELK
-260 RALSYW
+260 ALSFW

-293 GGLITIGTLYLF
+293 AGLITIGTLYLF

-311 LFVPLRGLSDQINVI
+311 LFVPLRSLSDQINVI

-334 RVFQILSTEQEFR
+334 RVFQILSTAEEFQIN
-347 PDEKHVLR
+347 EKHVLK
-355 KFEKFIEFKNLSF
+355 KFETTIEFKNLSF
-368 FYEDRN
+368 FYEDEK
-374 WVLRNLSFQ
+374 WVLKNLNFQ

-401 SIISLLLKYYSP
+401 SIVSLLLKYYSP
-413 QDGDIQIDGTSL
+413 QDGDILIDGVPIS
-425 AHIERHSLRS
+425 HVERHSLRS

-459 AMIPDERIHDATKRA
+459 TAIPDDHVYAAAKRA

-479 ILNLPDGYRTNIIEQ
+479 ITDLPNGYNTNIIEQ
-494 GINLSFGERQLISY
+494 GINLSFGERQLVSY

-527 VDPESERLIQQGLKE
+527 VDPESEHLVQQGLRE
-542 LLKGRTAII
+542 LLKARTAII

-575 EGKHSDLLVEKG
+575 EGNHADLLTEKG